1 MLGTGYLGSP
11 DPHTLDTAFPHAGS
25 SQPSA
30 MPPFKERLG
39 MRMQKVQSIF
49 RPSKRR
55 IAEDDASSQPPKQL
69 RTMLGPTKKAVQYP
83 PSLSAP
89 STSPAGSSKANELP
103 STSPSGVSNTLA
115 YPTMPFI
122 MSADPPG
129 SRRGNPID
137 LDAPPSR
144 FLRSNSS
151 SQSDSSS
158 SSLIYDDDDQR
169 QVLND
174 EAIARILQEAEHE
187 YKNQPESSPQI
198 FSPVTEEETQSHLAE
213 FREKYHRWK
222 CCQCGKSNDM
232 TADVLVQKTKSMLKA
247 GMIHPFTKC
256 RYCGCE
262 GCSACGTRG
271 TSLARQ
277 RANAVRVTD
286 AIRASWCCPEGR
298 AFVIFSL
305 LCGYE
310 GPTATKISTPTSKEQ
325 PKQQQKLQPP
335 QQPPQQQTA
344 FARGTGYGHDSYS
357 FNPFKGQPQQ
367 FHNSKPTPESA
378 DAVSYFLTLAEVLP
392 SVDKKEFESTPGL
405 RVMIHASPM
414 MRLACEILRSA
425 AIGEMDARAGIIK
438 AALLF
443 VHRLAR
449 NWDAASCIFHQQ
461 IHFPPSQ
468 QLLMASM
475 ASMPPSRQAISS
487 NQIKPETAQSV
498 YTVVEKLSVVCRVFM
513 DGSKSFGSADG
524 GDEAICIARQVCD
537 LQDVLHHLKP
547 APEDDKARS
556 GPRASA
562 STTSTVVT
570 RSKNK
575 ELESMAAAA
584 KMTDYHKLHGVMGIK
599 DDLLLANFYTG
610 FQNQV
615 VNSNGQRMR
624 KLFAQISSL
633 HADLPDGI
641 YVRYGESR
649 PDMLKVLIIGPK
661 NTPYEHGIFLF
672 DILCGSDFPTAPPK
686 VQFLTTGGGKVRFN
700 PNLYANGKVCLSL
713 IGTWNGQGWVPNV
726 STILQVLVSIQS
738 MIFVERP
745 YYNEPGY
752 EIVPN
757 HAGSEAYDRNIECNT
772 VYHAI
777 MPWLQ
782 ALGNSPSTSQYSN
795 TASPADC
802 QIWGYIAL
810 KHLQLQKPA
819 ILAKVREWSRKSSSR
834 VTGSMVSMLEKAL
847 SGSLAVPEVPAV
859 VKHAGT
865 PAKTGQTGTAPNQL
879 AK

>member
-1 MLGTGYLGSP
+1 M
-11 DPHTLDTAFPHAGS
+11 
-25 SQPSA
+25 
-30 MPPFKERLG
+30 
-39 MRMQKVQSIF
+39 
-49 RPSKRR
+49 
-55 IAEDDASSQPPKQL
+55 
-69 RTMLGPTKKAVQYP
+69 
-83 PSLSAP
+83 
-89 STSPAGSSKANELP
+89 
-103 STSPSGVSNTLA
+103 
-115 YPTMPFI
+115 
-122 MSADPPG
+122 
-129 SRRGNPID
+129 
-137 LDAPPSR
+137 
-144 FLRSNSS
+144 
-151 SQSDSSS
+151 
-158 SSLIYDDDDQR
+158 
-169 QVLND
+169 
-174 EAIARILQEAEHE
+174 
-187 YKNQPESSPQI
+187 
-198 FSPVTEEETQSHLAE
+198 
-213 FREKYHRWK
+213 
-222 CCQCGKSNDM
+222 
-232 TADVLVQKTKSMLKA
+232 
-247 GMIHPFTKC
+247 
-256 RYCGCE
+256 
-262 GCSACGTRG
+262 
-271 TSLARQ
+271 ARQ

-286 AIRASWCCPEGR
+286 AIRASLCCPEGR

-310 GPTATKISTPTSKEQ
+310 RPTATKISTPASKEQ

-335 QQPPQQQTA
+335 QHQTA
-344 FARGTGYGHDSYS
+344 FARGTGYAHDSYS

-378 DAVSYFLTLAEVLP
+378 DAVSYFLILAEVLP

-405 RVMIHASPM
+405 RVMIHTSPM

-443 VHRLAR
+443 VHSLAR
-449 NWDAASCIFHQQ
+449 NWDAASCIFHEQ

-475 ASMPPSRQAISS
+475 ASMHPSRQAISS
-487 NQIKPETAQSV
+487 NQTKPETAQSV

-513 DGSKSFGSADG
+513 DGSKSFGSADD

-537 LQDVLHHLKP
+537 LQEVLHHLKP

-584 KMTDYHKLHGVMGIK
+584 KMTDYHKLHGVMEIK

-610 FQNQV
+610 YQNQV

-700 PNLYANGKVCLSL
+700 PNLYANGK
-713 IGTWNGQGWVPNV
+713 G
-726 STILQVLVSIQS
+726 
-738 MIFVERP
+738 MF
-745 YYNEPGY
+745 
-752 EIVPN
+752 
-757 HAGSEAYDRNIECNT
+757 
-772 VYHAI
+772 
-777 MPWLQ
+777 
-782 ALGNSPSTSQYSN
+782 
-795 TASPADC
+795 
-802 QIWGYIAL
+802 
-810 KHLQLQKPA
+810 
-819 ILAKVREWSRKSSSR
+819 
-834 VTGSMVSMLEKAL
+834 
-847 SGSLAVPEVPAV
+847 
-859 VKHAGT
+859 
-865 PAKTGQTGTAPNQL
+865 
-879 AK
+879 

>member
-1 MLGTGYLGSP
+1 
-11 DPHTLDTAFPHAGS
+11 
-25 SQPSA
+25 

-137 LDAPPSR
+137 LDAPPSQFSR
-144 FLRSNSS
+144 RNSS

-198 FSPVTEEETQSHLAE
+198 FSPVTEEETKSHLAE

-247 GMIHPFTKC
+247 GKSFLGMIHPFTKC

-286 AIRASWCCPEGR
+286 AIRASLCCPEGR

-310 GPTATKISTPTSKEQ
+310 RPTATKISTPASKEQ

-335 QQPPQQQTA
+335 QHQTA
-344 FARGTGYGHDSYS
+344 FARGTGYAHDSYS

-443 VHRLAR
+443 VHSLAR
-449 NWDAASCIFHQQ
+449 NWDAASCIFHEQ

-487 NQIKPETAQSV
+487 NQTKPETAQSV

-513 DGSKSFGSADG
+513 DGSKSFGSADD

-537 LQDVLHHLKP
+537 LQEVLHHLKP

-584 KMTDYHKLHGVMGIK
+584 KMTDYHKLHGVMEIK

-610 FQNQV
+610 YQNQV

-757 HAGSEAYDRNIECNT
+757 HAGSEAYDRNIECDT

-802 QIWGYIAL
+802 QIWGDIAL

-834 VTGSMVSMLEKAL
+834 VSGSMVSMLEKAL

-859 VKHAGT
+859 VTHAGT